1 MPYSTDPLVSI
12 GEHDVPDADPA
23 DIAEQSR
30 VVELDSVIEDYPW
43 VRRDEVLTIGGHR
56 FFL

>member
-1 MPYSTDPLVSI
+1 MPYSTDPFTSPD
-12 GEHDVPDADPA
+12 EHGVPDADPA

-30 VVELDSVIEDYPW
+30 VVEPDSVIEDYPW
-43 VRRDEVLTIGGHR
+43 VRRDEVITIGGHR